1 MCGVELSVLERILL
15 LNLLPREGDFKS
27 LKIVRNLKEDL
38 GFSEDELKALEFKQ
52 EGTQTMWRTE
62 ADAPKDIP
70 IGEFAHAL
78 IADTL
83 RELDKNKKLNEQI
96 MSLYEKF
103 VVAKD
108 E

>member
-1 MCGVELSVLERILL
+1 MCVVELSVLDRILL

-27 LKIVRNLKEDL
+27 LKIVRKLKDDL
-38 GFSEDELKALEFKQ
+38 GFTEDELKALEFKQ

-62 ADAPKDIP
+62 ADVPKEIQ

-78 IADTL
+78 IADVL
-83 RELDKNKKLNEQI
+83 RDLDKGKKLNEQLVP
-96 MSLYEKF
+96 LYEKF
-103 VVAKD
+103 VI